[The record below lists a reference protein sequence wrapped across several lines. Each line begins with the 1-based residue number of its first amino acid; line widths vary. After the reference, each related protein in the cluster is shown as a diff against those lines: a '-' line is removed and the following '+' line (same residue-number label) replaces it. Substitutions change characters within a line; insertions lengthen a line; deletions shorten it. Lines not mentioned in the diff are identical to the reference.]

1 LRGRRGI
8 FGSPAFSPFAS
19 AYAVLKILGM
29 MTSDRTADVLIVGG
43 GVIGCAIARRAAHD
57 GLRVVVLERGTPGME
72 ASWAAAGMLSPL
84 AEADEP
90 GPFLDLLLRA
100 RAMYPAY
107 AAALREETGADVSY
121 SDAGTLYAALREQD
135 DEELEARWRWQS
147 AAGLPLERLT
157 AREAREAEP
166 ALAPGVRAAL
176 RFPGDHQ
183 VDNRA
188 LGATLWSAAARAGA
202 EFRLGAHAVRLL
214 RDGDRATG
222 VECAGGE
229 RIAAGSVVLA
239 GGAWAGRMQGL
250 PRPVPVEPV
259 HGQLLA
265 LEAVPPLFRHVVDTP
280 RCYLVPRASG
290 RLIVGATVERTGD
303 RKAVT
308 PWGLRRLIDGAV
320 EAAPALEH
328 APLAETWSGLRPGTP
343 DGFPILGRDPDVP
356 NLVYATGHFR
366 NGILLAP
373 LTGERVGT
381 LLSRGEW
388 CADLEAF
395 GIGRFDG

>member
-1 LRGRRGI
+1 
-8 FGSPAFSPFAS
+8 
-19 AYAVLKILGM
+19 M
-29 MTSDRTADVLIVGG
+29 MTSNAAADVVIVGG
-43 GVIGCAIARRAAHD
+43 GVIGCAVARRAARD
-57 GLRVVVLERGTPGME
+57 GLRVVVLERATPGME

-84 AEADEP
+84 AEANEP
-90 GPFLDLLLRA
+90 GPFLDLLIRA
-100 RAMYPAY
+100 RQMYPAY
-107 AAALREETGADVSY
+107 AAALREETGIDISY
-121 SDAGTLYAALREQD
+121 SDAGTLYAALREED
-135 DEELEARWRWQS
+135 EEELEARWRWQS

-166 ALAPGVRAAL
+166 ALSPAVRGAL

-188 LGATLWSAAARAGA
+188 LGAALWSAASRAGA
-202 EFRLGAHAVRLL
+202 RFRLGAHAARLL
-214 RDGDRATG
+214 RDGGEVAG
-222 VECAGGE
+222 VECADGT
-229 RIAAGSVVLA
+229 RIAAGAVVLA
-239 GGAWAGRMQGL
+239 GGAWAGRLEGL

-265 LEAVPPLFRHVVDTP
+265 LEAVPPVFRHVVDTP
-280 RCYLVPRASG
+280 RCYLVPRTAG

-343 DGFPILGRDPDVP
+343 DGCPILGRDPDLP
-356 NLVYATGHFR
+356 GLAYATGHFR

-373 LTGERVGT
+373 LTGERVGA

-388 CADLEAF
+388 CAGLEAF
-395 GIGRFDG
+395 GIGRFG

>member
-1 LRGRRGI
+1 
-8 FGSPAFSPFAS
+8 
-19 AYAVLKILGM
+19 M
-29 MTSDRTADVLIVGG
+29 MTSDRAADVLIVGG
-43 GVIGCAIARRAAHD
+43 GVIGCAIARRAARD
-57 GLRVVVLERGTPGME
+57 GLSVVVLERGTPGME

-90 GPFLDLLLRA
+90 GPFLDLLIRA
-100 RAMYPAY
+100 REMYPAY
-107 AAALREETGADVSY
+107 AAALRDETGLDVSY
-121 SDAGTLYAALREQD
+121 SDAGTLYAALREE
-135 DEELEARWRWQS
+135 DEAELEARWRWQS
-147 AAGLPLERLT
+147 AAGFPLERLT

-166 ALAPGVRAAL
+166 ALSPAVRAAL

-183 VDNRA
+183 VDSRA
-188 LGATLWSAAARAGA
+188 LGAALWAAAARAGA

-214 RDGDRATG
+214 RDGGRATG

-229 RIAAGSVVLA
+229 RIAAGAVALA
-239 GGAWAGRMQGL
+239 GGAWAGRMEGL
-250 PRPVPVEPV
+250 PRRVPVEPV

-265 LEAVPPLFRHVVDTP
+265 LQAAPPLFRHVVDTP

-343 DGFPILGRDPDVP
+343 DGLPILGRDPEVP

-366 NGILLAP
+366 NGILLTP
-373 LTGERVGT
+373 LTGERVGA

-388 CADLEAF
+388 CADLAPF
-395 GIGRFDG
+395 GIARFG

>member
-1 LRGRRGI
+1 MTTNRGAG
-8 FGSPAFSPFAS
+8 
-19 AYAVLKILGM
+19 
-29 MTSDRTADVLIVGG
+29 RTADVAIVGG
-43 GVIGCAIARRAAHD
+43 GVIGCAVARRAARD
-57 GLRVVVLERGTPGME
+57 GLSVVVLERGTPGME

-84 AEADEP
+84 AEADGP
-90 GPFLDLLLRA
+90 GAFLDLLMAA
-100 RAMYPAY
+100 RRMYPAY
-107 AAALREETGADVSY
+107 AAALREETGVDVAY
-121 SDAGTLYAALREQD
+121 SDAGTLYAALRAED
-135 DEELEARWRWQS
+135 EEELEARWRWQS

-157 AREAREAEP
+157 ATEAREAEP
-166 ALAPGVRAAL
+166 ALSPAVRAAL
-176 RFPGDHQ
+176 RFPGDHP
-183 VDNRA
+183 VDTRA
-188 LGATLWSAAARAGA
+188 LGAALWSAAARAGA

-229 RIAAGSVVLA
+229 RIEAGAVVLA
-239 GGAWAGRMQGL
+239 GGAWAGRMEGL

-280 RCYLVPRASG
+280 RCYLVPRAAG

-328 APLAETWSGLRPGTP
+328 APLAEAWSGLRPGTP
-343 DGFPILGRDPDVP
+343 DGVPILGADPDVP

-373 LTGERVGT
+373 LTGERIGA
-381 LLSRGEW
+381 LLARGEW
-388 CADLEAF
+388 CPDVAPF
-395 GIGRFDG
+395 GIARFGGDSLAGAPAP